1 MHELKI
7 ALELIEIIKDVA
19 EKENL
24 KSVTKV
30 NIQFGKMIQIVPDIF
45 QFAFEEATR
54 DSIAEGA
61 KLNLEILPVKFACK
75 KCNLNTEVGD
85 LLFKCPNCGSV
96 DLDLIQGRETI
107 IESIEGEK

>member
-7 ALELIEIIKDVA
+7 ASELIEIIKDVA

-24 KSVTKV
+24 KSVTIV

-45 QFAFEEATR
+45 RFAFEEAVRNT
-54 DSIAEGA
+54 IAEGA
-61 KLNLEILPVKFACK
+61 KLNLEILPVKFGCK
-75 KCNLNTEVGD
+75 HCSMKSEIDDYV
-85 LLFKCPNCGSV
+85 FICPQCGSGE
-96 DLDLIQGRETI
+96 LELIQGRETV